1 MSKIFSYI
9 GSLIERKPFKSLL
22 LTLLIIIGMLVGVSQ
37 VRLATGNETLV
48 QSYNQV
54 YISNQTME
62 DSFGGDSILILFETK
77 NSESL
82 LSVEN
87 INKMYEIEER
97 LTYEENIFN
106 VISPATIVHQIS
118 LKQAEMIIENVGTM
132 STGLSTM
139 GLKLQEIGQEL
150 LQKDIKDPKEILL
163 KLESLSSMSTKFN
176 QLSNAQSQM
185 SSGIAQLETGLY
197 QVSDGLSN
205 ISIQLTQQIGR
216 AHV

>member
-48 QSYNQV
+48 QSDNQV

-62 DSFGGDSILILFETK
+62 DSFGGDSILILFESK

-97 LTYEENIFN
+97 LTHEENIFN

-118 LKQAEMIIENVGTM
+118 LKQAEMIIEKRWDYEYWIKYNGFEVTRDWSRITSKRYQRSKG
-132 STGLSTM
+132 
-139 GLKLQEIGQEL
+139 
-150 LQKDIKDPKEILL
+150 DITETRII
-163 KLESLSSMSTKFN
+163 KFY
-176 QLSNAQSQM
+176 
-185 SSGIAQLETGLY
+185 E
-197 QVSDGLSN
+197 
-205 ISIQLTQQIGR
+205 
-216 AHV
+216 H